1 MKSRRQ
7 VWAKN
12 GPRRRPVLDEDHG
25 DLRQEE
31 EEEEGRQG
39 GQGPGPR
46 VRAEM
51 MFAILESAVVLVS

>member
-1 MKSRRQ
+1 M
-7 VWAKN
+7 
-12 GPRRRPVLDEDHG
+12 DEDYGHRG
-25 DLRQEE
+25 QEE